1 MSQVARSPQGEIEVW
16 IQDQECWNGSDPSQP
31 KRIGGVEL
39 REEMTAPGIEGR
51 RIADGGLQNWNELEL
66 RVLQGRIRRPPPPL
80 PPLPLLPPPPRYYPR
95 WGEIRTQETLPSRE
109 ARPIRRALRRV
120 EPDRPLDLRDRT
132 LTRPRR
138 RGSRLPLEE
147 LEPPRH
153 QALGQ
158 SPRRMTVRGR
168 EKAIDCA
175 KEKLGKIRIRHV

>member
-16 IQDQECWNGSDPSQP
+16 TQDQECWNGSDPSQP

-39 REEMTAPGIEGR
+39 REEMTAPWIEGR
-51 RIADGGLQNWNELEL
+51 RIADGELQSGNELGP
-66 RVLQGRIRRPPPPL
+66 RVIQGLIRPPPLPPPL
-80 PPLPLLPPPPRYYPR
+80 PPLPPPPRHYPR
-95 WGEIRTQETLPSRE
+95 WGEIRTPETLPSRE
-109 ARPIRRALRRV
+109 ACPIRRALRRV
-120 EPDRPLDLRDRT
+120 EPDRPLDLHDRA

-138 RGSRLPLEE
+138 RGSRLPPEE
-147 LEPPRH
+147 LEPPGH

-175 KEKLGKIRIRHV
+175 KEELGMIRIRHV

>member
-39 REEMTAPGIEGR
+39 REEMTAPWIEER
-51 RIADGGLQNWNELEL
+51 RIADGELQSGNELGP
-66 RVLQGRIRRPPPPL
+66 RMLQGRIR
-80 PPLPLLPPPPRYYPR
+80 PPPPRHYPR

-109 ARPIRRALRRV
+109 ACPIRCALRRV
-120 EPDRPLDLRDRT
+120 EPDRPLDLRDRA

-138 RGSRLPLEE
+138 RGSRLPPEE
-147 LEPPRH
+147 LESPGH

-175 KEKLGKIRIRHV
+175 KEELERIQIRHV